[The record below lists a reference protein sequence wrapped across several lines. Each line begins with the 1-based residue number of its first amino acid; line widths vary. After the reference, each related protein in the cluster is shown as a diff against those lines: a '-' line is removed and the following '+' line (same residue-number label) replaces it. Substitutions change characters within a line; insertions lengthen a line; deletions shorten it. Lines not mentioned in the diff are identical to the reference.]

1 MVGIDTNIL
10 VRYIA
15 RDDAKQLE
23 MVDRFV
29 DGLTADN
36 QGYISLAVCIE
47 LNWVLDS
54 GYGLSRGQIVEAFQK
69 LLAVSTFKIER
80 PAVLSSAVRTFGLST
95 ADFADCLIERA
106 AAHEGCVQTM
116 TFDKKA
122 SKFAGMT
129 LLV

>member
-47 LNWVLDS
+47 LNWVLD
-54 GYGLSRGQIVEAFQK
+54 
-69 LLAVSTFKIER
+69 
-80 PAVLSSAVRTFGLST
+80 
-95 ADFADCLIERA
+95 
-106 AAHEGCVQTM
+106 
-116 TFDKKA
+116 
-122 SKFAGMT
+122 
-129 LLV
+129 